1 MMIEKM
7 PQIRNERKSK
17 CLSMRQIRRKLES
30 LSDGYNAK
38 AMENAALLI
47 ASLSYTASVCFGK
60 AIIMPDEIAIYNDDM
75 TLYWNNKE
83 YHVCVIISSNIIW
96 FSCNSH
102 ANKKVSGT
110 FGTNETSLALLEWI
124 IK

>member
-30 LSDGYNAK
+30 LSDGYNAV
-38 AMENAALLI
+38 AMDRATSLLAFLSDAAR
-47 ASLSYTASVCFGK
+47 VCFGK
-60 AIIMPDEIAIYNDDM
+60 AIIMPDEVATYNDDM

-83 YHVCVIISSNIIW
+83 YNVCVIISSNTIW
-96 FSCNSH
+96 FNCHSH
-102 ANKKVSGT
+102 TNKKVSGT